1 MRKQIHDNPI
11 DRGHSCTLSHGT
23 WRRVGAKL
31 ACAGACALMAG
42 QLLLPSV
49 ALAADW
55 VNVGGTQYDAGTA
68 AGDEAGTWS
77 WDGADDMKLNG
88 YDGGSIGA
96 KGSLN
101 IDVTGINTVTADA
114 RQSAIEVKDGNLAIT
129 GEGTLN
135 ATAQD
140 NVLTASGDGITN
152 GDITISGS
160 SVNVISTGSFIYS
173 TGIRAKSGNVK
184 IDKGADVKIE
194 AKKSDGLYRP
204 PQSAYGIFADGK
216 PGGRVAQ
223 ESGQEEPD
231 YVSVHGGDVTIDGAK
246 LAIKTADGPYY
257 SAGIH
262 TLGIN
267 KNTLLQIVN
276 GADVEI
282 LAGDAVLSSRGIDAQ
297 AEGGSTWMLVQKS
310 NLTVRTGGNVSEP
323 NPGPRREDYGIIAAG
338 YDDLER
344 PQIRIFK
351 SNVEAS
357 GLTAGIYVV
366 NRKTTGGGP
375 SMNPALDIMYGSVI
389 TTPAGGTVRETAG
402 NGLDY
407 GTAGNGLVIG
417 TAGSSTIQDVKTSSE
432 VARNVGISYGD
443 AAEPEPTP
451 QPDPAP
457 EPTPQPEPTPA
468 PAPQPGGGSETG
480 TPSVTPTQASSTAA
494 ASKPAAKAV
503 AAQKSV
509 GTLAATGDN
518 AATAAAALGIAGA
531 SVIGAGFVASKRRD
545 R

>member
-1 MRKQIHDNPI
+1 
-11 DRGHSCTLSHGT
+11 
-23 WRRVGAKL
+23 
-31 ACAGACALMAG
+31 MAG

-96 KGSLN
+96 KGNLT
-101 IDVTGINTVTADA
+101 IDVTGINTVTADV

-140 NVLTASGDGITN
+140 NVLTASGDGVTN

-160 SVNVISTGSFIYS
+160 SVNVISTGSFYCS
-173 TGIRAKSGNVK
+173 NGIRAKSGNVK

-194 AKKSDGLYRP
+194 AKKADGLHRP

-216 PGGRVAQ
+216 PGGRVAR

-246 LAIKTADGPYY
+246 VAIKTADGPYY

-407 GTAGNGLVIG
+407 DTAGNGLVIG
-417 TAGSSTIQDVKTSSE
+417 TAGSSTIQDIKTSNE
-432 VARNVGISYGD
+432 VARNVVISYGD

-531 SVIGAGFVASKRRD
+531 SVIGAGFVASKRRS

>member
-11 DRGHSCTLSHGT
+11 DRARACSLSHGT

-49 ALAADW
+49 ALAAEW
-55 VNVGGTQYDAGTA
+55 VSVGGTQYNRGTA
-68 AGDEAGTWS
+68 AGDDAGTWS

-96 KGSLN
+96 KGNLT
-101 IDVTGINTVTADA
+101 IGVTGTNTVTADA
-114 RQSAIEVKDGNLAIT
+114 GHSAIEVKDGNLAIT
-129 GEGTLN
+129 GKGTLN

-160 SVNVISTGSFIYS
+160 SVNVISTGTIYYS

-194 AKKSDGLYRP
+194 AKKSDGQRHP
-204 PQSAYGIFADGK
+204 PQSAYGIFADGQ
-216 PGGRVAQ
+216 PGGRVAR

-246 LAIKTADGPYY
+246 VAIKTADGPYY

-297 AEGGSTWMLVQKS
+297 AEGGSTWMLVKKS

-432 VARNVGISYGD
+432 VARNVVISYGD
-443 AAEPEPTP
+443 AVEPEPTP

-531 SVIGAGFVASKRRD
+531 SVIGAGLVASKRRSS
-545 R
+545 

>member
-23 WRRVGAKL
+23 WRRVGTKL

-49 ALAADW
+49 ALAAEW
-55 VNVGGTQYDAGTA
+55 VNVGGTQYNNGMA

-88 YDGGSIGA
+88 YDGAGITAQGN
-96 KGSLN
+96 LN
-101 IDVTGINTVTADA
+101 IGVTGTNTITADA
-114 RQSAIEVKDGNLAIT
+114 GQSAIEVKDGNLAIT
-129 GEGTLN
+129 GEGALN

-140 NVLTASGDGITN
+140 NVLTALGDGITN
-152 GDITISGS
+152 GDITISGA
-160 SVNVISTGSFIYS
+160 SVNVISTGTVYYS

-194 AKKSDGLYRP
+194 AKKSDGQRHP
-204 PQSAYGIFADGK
+204 PQSAYGIFADGQ
-216 PGGRVAQ
+216 PGGRVAR

-246 LAIKTADGPYY
+246 VAIKTADGPYY

-297 AEGGSTWMLVQKS
+297 AEGGSTWMLVKKS

-407 GTAGNGLVIG
+407 GTTGNGLVIG

-432 VARNVGISYGD
+432 VARNVVISYGD

-509 GTLAATGDN
+509 GTLAATGDS
-518 AATAAAALGIAGA
+518 AATTAAALGIVGA
-531 SVIGAGFVASKRRD
+531 SVVGAGFVASKRRD